1 MEADSVGRVISSLK
15 LKYSHGS
22 DDGYNSRNKE
32 TQTELNDTAD
42 LQALEQGGA
51 M

>member
-1 MEADSVGRVISSLK
+1 VGTVTLIPQA
-15 LKYSHGS
+15 KYSHGS
-22 DDGYNSRNKE
+22 GDGYNFQNKE

-42 LQALEQGGA
+42 LLEWGGE

>member
-1 MEADSVGRVISSLK
+1 MYIPST
-15 LKYSHGS
+15 SHS
-22 DDGYNSRNKE
+22 DDGCKSQNKE

-42 LQALEQGGA
+42 LQALEQGGE